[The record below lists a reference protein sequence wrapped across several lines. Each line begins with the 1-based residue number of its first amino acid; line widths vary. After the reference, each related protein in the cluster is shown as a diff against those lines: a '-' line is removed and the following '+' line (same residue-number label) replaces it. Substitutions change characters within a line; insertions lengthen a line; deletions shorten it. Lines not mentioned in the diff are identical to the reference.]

1 MKDTVLENFLSLCA
15 IPHKSG
21 HEEALSRW
29 LYRWALDRGLAA
41 WRDEAGNVII
51 DKAAS
56 PGCENAPRAIL
67 QAHMD
72 MVTVWEEGLDF
83 DPLRDP
89 VQTVREGNIL
99 RAQGTSLGADDGAGV
114 ALAMSILEDTDAV
127 HGPLRAIF
135 TVDEEVGMTG
145 AGALESRYLDGK
157 YLLNLDWE
165 EFGSVCCSSA
175 GSELFSFRF
184 APRWVPAT
192 GSAWCFSVRGLAG
205 GHSGTMIHLG
215 RGNALGLAARM
226 VLAAGEAGIPVSLGA
241 LEGGVAHNAIPSA
254 ARAVLLAPEEDAG
267 RLARLAEEVRA
278 RFLEEHAVTDP
289 QAEIT
294 LERVSR
300 PETALALED
309 TRALAECMCAAP
321 VGVYTYSPVI
331 PGLVESSA
339 NLGTVVFGPAEVGF
353 DLFQRSSSAQAT
365 QAMRD
370 AYQRL
375 ADHWGARLSSHNAMP
390 HWPVRKDSRLLSL
403 CLAAYSRLFGEE
415 MAVKPVHAGL
425 ECGSFSSKAPQLDIV
440 SIGPQVA
447 DIHSPRESLDLESVD
462 RLHRLVLAVLEEIAR
477 E

>member
-56 PGCENAPRAIL
+56 PGCENAPRTIL

-184 APRWVPAT
+184 APAGSPPRGAPGAFPYGVWQEGTPA
-192 GSAWCFSVRGLAG
+192 
-205 GHSGTMIHLG
+205 
-215 RGNALGLAARM
+215 
-226 VLAAGEAGIPVSLGA
+226 P
-241 LEGGVAHNAIPSA
+241 
-254 ARAVLLAPEEDAG
+254 
-267 RLARLAEEVRA
+267 
-278 RFLEEHAVTDP
+278 
-289 QAEIT
+289 
-294 LERVSR
+294 
-300 PETALALED
+300 
-309 TRALAECMCAAP
+309 
-321 VGVYTYSPVI
+321 
-331 PGLVESSA
+331 
-339 NLGTVVFGPAEVGF
+339 
-353 DLFQRSSSAQAT
+353 
-365 QAMRD
+365 
-370 AYQRL
+370 
-375 ADHWGARLSSHNAMP
+375 
-390 HWPVRKDSRLLSL
+390 
-403 CLAAYSRLFGEE
+403 
-415 MAVKPVHAGL
+415 
-425 ECGSFSSKAPQLDIV
+425 
-440 SIGPQVA
+440 
-447 DIHSPRESLDLESVD
+447 
-462 RLHRLVLAVLEEIAR
+462 
-477 E
+477 